1 MKQINELMLG
11 EAFSAFFILRRKD
24 LRRTHAGAPYLAL
37 EFSDANS
44 SIEGRLWDEAEKVA
58 ATIEVAQVVMVE
70 GAVEEYRD
78 KKQIKVDQIRS
89 ATDQDGF
96 EMDKLVPTADT
107 DREQMLH
114 QLQKMIESVAHPFL
128 LSLLRRFFDE
138 EEFTESFAQAPAGK
152 QWHHG
157 YRGGLLE
164 HTLGVAAICDRLA
177 KLYPAMD
184 RDLLVTAALVHD
196 IGKVESYQH
205 GPVFEYTDAGR
216 LIGHIV
222 LSSQMV
228 AEKIRGFPQFPEEL
242 ALRLQHLILSHQGAL
257 EQMSPVVPMMR
268 EAFLLYY
275 ADEIDSKLNAFE
287 RIYRAEKGGRWSK
300 YVTLLSRY
308 LYFGEPPKS

>member
-1 MKQINELMLG
+1 MKQINELEAG
-11 EAFSAFFILRRKD
+11 ETFTAFLLLQRKD

-37 EFSDANS
+37 EFSDANG
-44 SIEGRLWDEAEKVA
+44 SIEGRLWDEAEKTA
-58 ATIEVAQVVMVE
+58 AALEIGQAVKVQ

-78 KKQIKVDQIRS
+78 KKQIKVDRIRR
-89 ATDQDGF
+89 ATDQDEF
-96 EMDKLVPTADT
+96 DFDKLVPVAEA
-107 DREQMLH
+107 DREQLLQQM
-114 QLQKMIESVAHPFL
+114 QKMIESVTHPFL
-128 LSLLRRFFDE
+128 LSLLRRFFDDQ
-138 EEFTESFAQAPAGK
+138 EFTQSFALAPAGK

-157 YRGGLLE
+157 YRSGLLE
-164 HTLGVAAICDRLA
+164 HTLAVAAICDRLS

-184 RDLLVTAALVHD
+184 RDLLVTAALLHD
-196 IGKVESYQH
+196 IGKVKSYEH
-205 GPVFEYTDAGR
+205 GPGFEYTDAGR
-216 LIGHIV
+216 LIGHVV

-228 AEKIRGFPQFPEEL
+228 AEKIRNFPQFPEEL

-287 RIYRAEKGGRWSK
+287 RIYRQEKGGRWSK